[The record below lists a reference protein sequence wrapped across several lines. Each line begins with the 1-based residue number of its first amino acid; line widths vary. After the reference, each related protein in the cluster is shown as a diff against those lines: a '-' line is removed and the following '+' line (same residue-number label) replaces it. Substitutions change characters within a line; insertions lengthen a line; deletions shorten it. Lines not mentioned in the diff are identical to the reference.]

1 MSDEMT
7 NIIAAPV
14 AGQVS
19 ETGYDVFLKGA
30 LVDLVVLDDNIA
42 HKTNWYRWF
51 NDDETTQHMQKHHYP
66 NTRAAQLEFVNDLRK
81 DKNKIQLGM
90 VRKDEGIF
98 IGIIS
103 LQNIDWIN
111 RNAEVSILIGEEEG
125 RKLIYAEEAMQLIIA
140 HGFFALNLHKIYGGY
155 LESLKSWG
163 IFLSQRFGF
172 QEEGCWREHV
182 FKDGKYVHVYRI
194 GLLREDYLA
203 IQKNQGMAGS

>member
-1 MSDEMT
+1 MGDEMMNT
-7 NIIAAPV
+7 LSTPASRQW
-14 AGQVS
+14 AGV
-19 ETGYDVFLKGA
+19 EYDVFLKGV
-30 LVDLVVLDDNIA
+30 LVDLVVLNEDIA

-66 NTRAAQLEFVNDLRK
+66 NTRTAQLEFLNDLRK

-103 LQNIDWIN
+103 LQNIDWVN
-111 RNAEVSILIGEEEG
+111 RNAEVSILIGEAEG
-125 RKLIYAEEAMQLIIA
+125 RKLIYAEEAMKLIIE

-182 FKDGKYVHVYRI
+182 FKDGKYTDVYRI

-203 IQKNQGMAGS
+203 IQKNQINLGS